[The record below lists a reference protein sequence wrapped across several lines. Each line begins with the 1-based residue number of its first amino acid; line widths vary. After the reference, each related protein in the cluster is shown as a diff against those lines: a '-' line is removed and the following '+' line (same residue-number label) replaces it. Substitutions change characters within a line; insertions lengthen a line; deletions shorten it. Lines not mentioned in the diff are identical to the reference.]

1 MREEEEIFLSG
12 NFSFWKKRKANTK
25 GNTKEEMLEEKKK
38 KKKKREERKKG
49 CRSVPAEKKFK
60 RQAAALGALLKRET
74 RERERGSEREEPQ
87 RRRSTKGTERKEKT
101 TKRSTA
107 ARKLTKAKAL
117 HQPLPQTFEAREE
130 EKGERERERQESKL
144 CLRSRSTS
152 TQICDDELEEDM
164 QAEEAWA

>member
-1 MREEEEIFLSG
+1 MG
-12 NFSFWKKRKANTK
+12 
-25 GNTKEEMLEEKKK
+25 
-38 KKKKREERKKG
+38 ERKKG